1 MGYLGVISM
10 IGMPGSGKST
20 VGRQLARQLESRF
33 VDSDAEIEKRIG
45 MPIRTYFETEGEGRF
60 RDLEQSV
67 LMDLLQG
74 DRLVLATGGGIVL
87 REDNRRALQEASTVI
102 YLRSSPEELFR
113 RLRHDTHRPLL
124 QVGDPLRKLRELS
137 HERDSLYRQT
147 AHFVV
152 EIGRPSLATLLNMI
166 LMQLELAGIVDPSL
180 VPSSVEPRPEQPG

>member
-20 VGRQLARQLESRF
+20 VGRQLARQLGSRF
-33 VDSDAEIEKRIG
+33 VDSDTEIEKRIG

-67 LMDLLQG
+67 LADLLQG

-87 REDNRRALQEASTVI
+87 REDNRRSLREASTAI

-137 HERDSLYRQT
+137 RERDSLYRQT

-180 VPSSVEPRPEQPG
+180 VPSPVEPRRDQPG

>member
-1 MGYLGVISM
+1 MDFRGVISL

-33 VDSDAEIEKRIG
+33 VDTDADVEKRIG
-45 MPIRTYFETEGEGRF
+45 MSIRAYFETHGESMF
-60 RDLEQSV
+60 RDLEQSA
-67 LMDLLQG
+67 LAELLQD

-87 REDNRRALQEASTVI
+87 REGNRQALREGSTVV

-124 QVGDPLRKLRELS
+124 QVADPLRKLRELC
-137 HERDSLYRQT
+137 HERDPLYRQA

-152 EIGRPSLATLLNMI
+152 EIGRPSVPTLLNMI

-180 VPSSVEPRPEQPG
+180 VPSPVEPRRAPSG

>member
-1 MGYLGVISM
+1 MGFLGVISL

-20 VGRQLARQLESRF
+20 VGRQLARHLDARF
-33 VDSDAEIEKRIG
+33 LDTDAEIERRIG
-45 MPIRTYFETEGEGRF
+45 MPIRMYFETEGESRF
-60 RDLEQSV
+60 RDLERLV
-67 LMDLLQG
+67 LAELAQG

-87 REDNRRALQEASTVI
+87 REENRQTLRTASTVI

-137 HERDSLYRQT
+137 HERDPLYRQT
-147 AHFVV
+147 AHFVI
-152 EIGRPSLATLLNMI
+152 EIGRPSVPTLLNMI

-180 VPSSVEPRPEQPG
+180 VPSSVEPRRAPSS